1 MPILYLYVIWFSGF
15 LSVDMT
21 LFFLKE
27 EQKKNREKNK
37 RRERENSWCAV
48 MLNASPRNQ
57 LHRGQPENRYHC
69 SPSAG
74 PQLRSDFIVL
84 LVETIVLRAV
94 P

>member
-37 RRERENSWCAV
+37 RRERENS
-48 MLNASPRNQ
+48 
-57 LHRGQPENRYHC
+57 
-69 SPSAG
+69 
-74 PQLRSDFIVL
+74 
-84 LVETIVLRAV
+84 
-94 P
+94 